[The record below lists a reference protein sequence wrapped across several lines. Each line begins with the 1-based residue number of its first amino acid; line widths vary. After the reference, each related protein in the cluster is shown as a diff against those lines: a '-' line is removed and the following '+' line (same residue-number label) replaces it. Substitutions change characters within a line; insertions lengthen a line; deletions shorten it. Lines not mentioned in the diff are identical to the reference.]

1 MEGSLRADMTSSAKT
16 AKSRKSAKAP
26 LRSTVEELRTRLQDS
41 NTARQFAFDVAEA
54 DYGHVAL
61 TMRVGEQHRQI
72 HGVVHGG
79 VMAALVDTAGGLA
92 TYMALPRGARTA
104 TIELKINYLE
114 GVEDGVVT
122 ADARVVRM
130 GRHIAVVDCDVH
142 DQRERL
148 VAKAL
153 MTFFVGPFRRRYKS
167 AQ

>member
-1 MEGSLRADMTSSAKT
+1 MVSEVQVHTRAEELR
-16 AKSRKSAKAP
+16 SR
-26 LRSTVEELRTRLQDS
+26 LRST
-41 NTARQFAFDVAEA
+41 NTARQFGFDVAEA
-54 DYGHVAL
+54 GFGRVVM
-61 TMRVGEQHRQI
+61 TMRIGDQHRQI

-92 TYMALPRGARTA
+92 TYMALPRGTRTA

-114 GVEDGVVT
+114 GVESGIVR

-142 DQRERL
+142 DHHGRL

-153 MTFFVGPFRRRYKS
+153 MTFFVGPFRKTKKRKK
-167 AQ
+167 

>member
-1 MEGSLRADMTSSAKT
+1 MRARLRG
-16 AKSRKSAKAP
+16 
-26 LRSTVEELRTRLQDS
+26 S
-41 NTARQFAFDVAEA
+41 NTARQFEFDVADA

-61 TMRVGEQHRQI
+61 TMRVGDQHRQI

-92 TYMALPRGARTA
+92 TYMALPRGTRTA

-114 GVEDGVVT
+114 GVEGGVVT

-142 DQRERL
+142 DEGERL

-153 MTFFVGPFRRRYKS
+153 MTFFVGPFRKS
-167 AQ
+167 GKRPR

>member
-1 MEGSLRADMTSSAKT
+1 MRVRA
-16 AKSRKSAKAP
+16 
-26 LRSTVEELRTRLQDS
+26 S
-41 NTARQFAFDVAEA
+41 NTAQQFAFEVAEA
-54 DYGHVAL
+54 DYGHVAM
-61 TMRVGEQHRQI
+61 TMRVDDRHRQI

-92 TYMALPRGARTA
+92 TYMALPPGARSA

-114 GVEDGVVT
+114 GVERGVVT

-142 DQRERL
+142 DEGERL

-153 MTFFVGPFRRRYKS
+153 MTFFVGPFRQSRKRPR
-167 AQ
+167 

>member
-1 MEGSLRADMTSSAKT
+1 MATRSAVVAKPKLKRDVSEDSIQAKT
-16 AKSRKSAKAP
+16 
-26 LRSTVEELRTRLQDS
+26 EELRARLGRT
-41 NTARQFAFDVAEA
+41 NIAEQFGFDIAET
-54 DYGHVAL
+54 GFGRVVMR
-61 TMRVGEQHRQI
+61 MRVGDQHRQI

-92 TYMALPRGARTA
+92 TYMALPRGTRTA

-114 GVEDGVVT
+114 GVQGGVVR

-142 DQRERL
+142 DHRGRL

-153 MTFFVGPFRRRYKS
+153 MTFFVGPFLKTPKRKNRR
-167 AQ
+167 